1 MVSGPGRRD
10 ELVAALSAA
19 ASEPP
24 DRYTQALAMR
34 GLQVLAAADAE
45 EAAAGLGAVRA
56 GALAKLLEN
65 MWCMFTNAAS
75 QF

>member
-1 MVSGPGRRD
+1 
-10 ELVAALSAA
+10 
-19 ASEPP
+19 
-24 DRYTQALAMR
+24 MR

-65 MWCMFTNAAS
+65 RWCTFTNAAS